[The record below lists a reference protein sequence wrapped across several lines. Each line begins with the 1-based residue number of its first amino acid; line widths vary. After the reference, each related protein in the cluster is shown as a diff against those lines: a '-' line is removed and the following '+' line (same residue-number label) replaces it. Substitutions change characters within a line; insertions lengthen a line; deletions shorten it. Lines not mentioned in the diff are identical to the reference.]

1 MKLLQKN
8 QIRPSAPRLAF
19 TLPEILISSTIFV
32 AFITV
37 GMIVVQLFGIR
48 SGQLS
53 ATKMVASADSLR
65 TLSQFRDQVRGAAAV
80 QVGTFTSN
88 TATFTAI
95 GNGTNQTGNAVQ
107 VFPGTN
113 TANYLVFYRNTSST
127 NTPHL
132 YVYTVATNGTT
143 STQLLAQWVM
153 NTNCFSA
160 EDHTGTILTSGQN
173 DCTIYMNLQFYEKEY
188 VFYNN
193 PTNYYYLETRATPR
207 APNIVN

>member
-1 MKLLQKN
+1 MKLLQKKL
-8 QIRPSAPRLAF
+8 IGLGASRSAF
-19 TLPEILISSTIFV
+19 TLPEILITSTIFV
-32 AFITV
+32 TFITV

-53 ATKMVASADSLR
+53 ATKMTASADALR

-80 QVGTFTSN
+80 QVGNFTSN
-88 TATFTAI
+88 TATFTAVAD
-95 GNGTNQTGNAVQ
+95 GTTQTGSAVQ

-113 TANYLVFYRNTSST
+113 TANYLVFYRNTGSI
-127 NTPHL
+127 NTPNL
-132 YVYTVATNGTT
+132 YVFTMATNGAT
-143 STQLLAQWVM
+143 STQLLAKWVT

-173 DCTIYMNLQFYEKEY
+173 DCTIYMTLQFYEKEY
-188 VFYNN
+188 VFSGN

-207 APNIVN
+207 APNIN

>member
-1 MKLLQKN
+1 MKLFQKG
-8 QIRPSAPRLAF
+8 QIRLRAARSAF
-19 TLPEILISSTIFV
+19 TLPEILISSTVFV
-32 AFITV
+32 TFITL
-37 GMIVVQLFGIR
+37 GMIGVQLFGIR

-65 TLSQFRDQVRGAAAV
+65 TLSQVRDQVRGAAAV
-80 QVGTFTSN
+80 QVGNFTSN

-95 GNGTNQTGNAVQ
+95 GHGTNQSGNAVQ

-113 TANYLVFYRNTSST
+113 MANYLVFYRNIDST

-132 YVYTVATNGTT
+132 YVYTVASDGTT
-143 STQLLAQWVM
+143 SSQLLAKWVK

-173 DCTIYMNLQFYEKEY
+173 DCTIYMSLQFYEKEY
-188 VFYNN
+188 VFSSH

-207 APNIVN
+207 APNIN